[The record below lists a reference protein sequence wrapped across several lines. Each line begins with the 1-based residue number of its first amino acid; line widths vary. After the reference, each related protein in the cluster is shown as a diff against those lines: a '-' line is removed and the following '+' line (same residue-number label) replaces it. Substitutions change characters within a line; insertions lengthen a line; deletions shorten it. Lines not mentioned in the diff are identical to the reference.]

1 MLKEWVF
8 TLQGIDKIAKELLH
22 SLPPDSKV
30 FLSGEMGAGKTTLC
44 KSVIKNLGIDDEI
57 SSPTYSIVNE
67 YIIPL
72 SKRKLRHM
80 DLYRLKNIDEV
91 LDIGIEDYLYDA
103 SFCLI
108 EWPDIIE
115 NLANEKTYFL
125 NISSMSDNRR
135 KLVFL

>member
-1 MLKEWVF
+1 M
-8 TLQGIDKIAKELLH
+8 
-22 SLPPDSKV
+22 
-30 FLSGEMGAGKTTLC
+30 
-44 KSVIKNLGIDDEI
+44 GIDDEI

-80 DLYRLKNIDEV
+80 DLYRLKNIDEA